1 MGYAAYLKQ
10 LLRPLGVY
18 DLTDGSFSAGELDA
32 LGAELDKVW
41 DDLQENQRESI
52 VSSALSDG
60 LTRYERL
67 FGVLPESPTTESRR
81 AAIAALMQVA
91 GDSFSAAALS
101 NCLAACGVAAQ
112 VEETDTAGTL
122 AVSFPGRMGV
132 PEGFARMKAILEMLL
147 PCHLTAEYRFRY
159 ALWRDIAGLTWGR
172 AAGMTWGELM
182 VYRPA

>member
-1 MGYAAYLKQ
+1 MSYAAYLKQ

-32 LGAELDKVW
+32 LGAELDVVW
-41 DDLQENQRESI
+41 ESLQAQQRESI
-52 VSSALSDG
+52 VSSALADG

-91 GDSFSAAALS
+91 GDSFSARALS

-112 VEETDTAGTL
+112 VAETETAGML
-122 AVSFPGRMGV
+122 AVTFPGTMGR
-132 PEGFARMKAILEMLL
+132 PNGFARMQAILELLL
-147 PCHLTAEYRFRY
+147 PCHLAVEYRFRY
-159 ALWRDIAGLTWGR
+159 ALWREAAGLTWGE
-172 AAGMTWGELM
+172 AGAMTWKQLM
-182 VYRPA
+182 CFAR